1 MLKKII
7 IIMIL
12 IISIAIYLPNKTI
25 AMSNVIDSGKEFINL
40 GKDEEPINKENL
52 QNTSNDIYNI
62 LFTIAVV
69 IAFAVGMVIGIQFM
83 LASVDEKAKIKET
96 LIPYV
101 IGVFIIFA
109 AFGIWKIVVNIGNEV
124 TGVVH
129 RRRRTNNRNTR
140 SRKKFLN

>member
-12 IISIAIYLPNKTI
+12 IIAIAIYLPNKTI
-25 AMSNVIDSGKEFINL
+25 AMSNMIDSGKEFINL
-40 GKDEEPINKENL
+40 GQKEEPINKGNL

-101 IGVFIIFA
+101 IGVFIVFA
-109 AFGIWKIVVNIGNEV
+109 AFGIWKIVVGIGNEV
-124 TGVVH
+124 THWNEEGGVGQ
-129 RRRRTNNRNTR
+129 TTGTQGAGKNP
-140 SRKKFLN
+140 